1 MNNGIVLG
9 WTLTSTLV
17 YSNQCRVAGGS
28 WSGNS
33 EPAFRLLEVSAIP
46 ENLFCWGHRASVI
59 FINLSLCLDTPKLP
73 CLSVAAGIHVWRF
86 KMFLPR
92 GFLALR
98 SVGITF

>member
-33 EPAFRLLEVSAIP
+33 KPAVRLLEVSTIL
-46 ENLFCWGHRASVI
+46 ENLFSVI
-59 FINLSLCLDTPKLP
+59 FINLSLCLDTPNLP
-73 CLSVAAGIHVWRF
+73 CLSVAAVIHFWRF
-86 KMFLPR
+86 LMFLPR
-92 GFLALR
+92 GFWLYVL
-98 SVGITF
+98 